1 MGPIWDRL
9 APFEHFDHHLKKNTV
24 ILRLTC
30 AISDSNYTFIRL
42 FNTISFHGGTS
53 SERVLERYLY
63 TNMQVELTEKNLC
76 RMFCLKTELA
86 VNMLYTLRFFFF
98 CILECD
104 TCVFFNLNIVHP
116 SRRSRTPD
124 LDKPV
129 RVRSLYCNRCPSGFD
144 LPRI

>member
-53 SERVLERYLY
+53 SERVLERSLY
-63 TNMQVELTEKNLC
+63 TNMQVELTEKNLSE
-76 RMFCLKTELA
+76 RSALKQSSLLICFT
-86 VNMLYTLRFFFF
+86 LYVFFFF

-116 SRRSRTPD
+116 RCRSRTPD

-129 RVRSLYCNRCPSGFD
+129 RVRSLYYNRCPSGFD
-144 LPRI
+144 PPRI